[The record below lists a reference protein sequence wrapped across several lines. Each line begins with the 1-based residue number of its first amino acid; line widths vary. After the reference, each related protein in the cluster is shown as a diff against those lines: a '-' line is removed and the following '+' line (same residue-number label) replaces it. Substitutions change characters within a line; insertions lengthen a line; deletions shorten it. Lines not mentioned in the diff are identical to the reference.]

1 MDWSHLIDAA
11 RLLAG
16 TTGVPARGRP
26 RQAMLK
32 RAVSTAYYAMLHA
45 LCASNADAVIG
56 TSPAADRMAWRRTYR
71 ALDHSPAKNRME
83 QQLANLPAG
92 IQDFA
97 RSFSVLQ
104 EQRHQAD
111 YDPDAYF
118 RRSFVIRL
126 IDRAENAI
134 HTLYSTDVAERR
146 SLAMLVLLRD
156 R

>member
-1 MDWSHLIDAA
+1 MPTCL
-11 RLLAG
+11 
-16 TTGVPARGRP
+16 PEY
-26 RQAMLK
+26 K
-32 RAVSTAYYAMLHA
+32 
-45 LCASNADAVIG
+45 
-56 TSPAADRMAWRRTYR
+56 TSPGRF
-71 ALDHSPAKNRME
+71 P
-83 QQLANLPAG
+83 
-92 IQDFA
+92 
-97 RSFSVLQ
+97 VLQ